1 MVAENTNVLE
11 EKFKLVADTIR
22 CYPLQLKQS
31 WDEISDMY
39 IPDDLKNIENIVF
52 CGMGGSA
59 LGARIVDSYALDQL
73 RVPSEIFNEYKL
85 PGYTNEKSLVVV
97 SSYSG
102 TTEETLEVTNEA
114 LKKRAKIFGIT
125 TG

>member
-1 MVAENTNVLE
+1 MASKDTSLD

-31 WDEISDMY
+31 WDEISSMY
-39 IPDDLKNIENIVF
+39 VPDDYKNIENIVF

-73 RVPSEIFNEYKL
+73 RVPLEIFNEYKL
-85 PGYTNEKSLVVV
+85 PGYANEKSLVVV

-102 TTEETLEVTNEA
+102 STEETLEVTNEA